1 MRIRYALLPFFAIFA
16 TDHTPNTMKDTHFG
30 NEERPPR
37 YVSEWEYAEDLR
49 KKLNELAEGIARSGM
64 SYSAIARGCRVG
76 WWVVRNA
83 SKGIPVRF
91 DSAARIGYFL
101 GVIEGGGEA

>member
-1 MRIRYALLPFFAIFA
+1 M
-16 TDHTPNTMKDTHFG
+16 DSTHLG
-30 NEERPPR
+30 NEPAPR

-64 SYSAIARGCRVG
+64 SFSAIARGCRVG

-101 GVIEGGGEA
+101 GVIEGDTCQEIQGQPSK